1 MEKIKKEK
9 TARLVLTKRRSAT
22 PPRASQLGVC
32 TPTLSVDGYGYWA
45 WVCVCVIWVPGI
57 VVSEEEEGRRKE
69 GMMARAVSARRMA
82 VYGFLWGEGR
92 PSDRLD

>member
-1 MEKIKKEK
+1 MGTGIGHGY
-9 TARLVLTKRRSAT
+9 ACVL
-22 PPRASQLGVC
+22 
-32 TPTLSVDGYGYWA
+32 YGS
-45 WVCVCVIWVPGI
+45 PGI